1 MTKLNYNAMSD
12 NDLLNYVKQH
22 PEDNEAFYTYIDRK
36 RAANPN
42 PKPMSIEEAEAELQ
56 RRVSQHQAS

>member
-1 MTKLNYNAMSD
+1 MSD

-22 PEDNEAFYTYIDRK
+22 PEDREAFYTYIDKK

-42 PKPMSIEEAEAELQ
+42 PKPMSIEEAKAELQ